1 MLKTLK
7 QLFSKP
13 KIKSSA
19 WDASGSGRRVMY
31 WQGETGSIN
40 NLLSQSLGHLRS
52 RSRDM
57 VRKNPYA
64 ANIIDTI
71 VSNSIGTGIKPQSKA
86 RDGEFRKKVQEL

>member
-1 MLKTLK
+1 MLLKSFK
-7 QLFSKP
+7 QLFNKP

-31 WQGETGSIN
+31 WQPEKSSIN
-40 NLLSQSLGHLRS
+40 SLLSHSLEHLRS
-52 RSRDM
+52 RSHDM

-71 VSNSIGTGIKPQSKA
+71 VSIALFIEV
-86 RDGEFRKKVQEL
+86 RM